1 MNEELNRRTFIQSA
15 ALAAGGVWA
24 GNLAAAE
31 DKPDTLATLPALPYA
46 FNALEP
52 VIDARTMEIHHG
64 KHHAAYVAGL
74 NAAAAGK
81 PYLAGKSL
89 VAILASL
96 PEVPDEAVRTALRNH
111 GGGHWNHTFF
121 WEIMTAPKTDPKDGM
136 SRHLRQAVDEAFGSL
151 ENLQTAFAD
160 AAMKRFGSGWAWLI
174 WKDGKLKITSTANQD
189 NPLMKGVV
197 PDSDLGT
204 PVLGLDVWEH
214 AYYLHYQ
221 NRRADYVKAWW
232 DVVNWPLLSERFAML
247 LLKA

>member
-1 MNEELNRRTFIQSA
+1 
-15 ALAAGGVWA
+15 
-24 GNLAAAE
+24 
-31 DKPDTLATLPALPYA
+31 
-46 FNALEP
+46 
-52 VIDARTMEIHHG
+52 MEIHHG

-74 NAAAAGK
+74 NTAAAGK

-247 LLKA
+247 LLKS